1 MADSTPVST
10 IMTTDIITMTPDQSV
25 PEAADLLAEHR
36 IGAAPVLDGEGR
48 LVGLLRDEDLMVS
61 EARLH
66 APSVIEFLGAELVW
80 PPSVHRYEEE
90 LRKFA
95 ASSVGEVMTTE
106 FEHVASSDSVENA
119 ATLMH
124 DKSISHLP
132 VVDNGRLVGIVAR
145 GDLIRFLAATT

>member
-10 IMTTDIITMTPDQSV
+10 IMTTDVITMTSDLSV
-25 PEAADLLAEHR
+25 PEAADLLTEHR

-80 PPSVHRYEEE
+80 PPSLHRYEAE

-95 ASSVGEVMTTE
+95 ASTVGEVM
-106 FEHVASSDSVENA
+106 
-119 ATLMH
+119 AT
-124 DKSISHLP
+124 KFAQ
-132 VVDNGRLVGIVAR
+132 VVPS
-145 GDLIRFLAATT
+145 

>member
-10 IMTTDIITMTPDQSV
+10 IMTTDVITMTPDQSV
-25 PEAADLLAEHR
+25 PEAADLLGEHR
-36 IGAAPVLDGEGR
+36 IGAVPVLDADGK

-66 APSVIEFLGAELVW
+66 APSVIEFLGGELVW
-80 PPSVHRYEEE
+80 PPSLHRYEAE
-90 LRKFA
+90 LRKFT
-95 ASSVGEVMTTE
+95 ASTVGEVMATD
-106 FEHVASSDSVENA
+106 FESVAPSESIENV

-124 DKSISHLP
+124 DKAISHLP
-132 VVDNGRLVGIVAR
+132 VVDGGRLVGIVAR

>member
-10 IMTTDIITMTPDQSV
+10 IMTTDTITMTPDQSV

-36 IGAAPVLDGEGR
+36 IGAVPVLDADGR

-66 APSVIEFLGAELVW
+66 VPSVIEFLGAELVW

-95 ASSVGEVMTTE
+95 ASTVAEVMATE
-106 FEHVASSDSVENA
+106 FEHLAPSDSIESA

-124 DKSISHLP
+124 DKGISHLP

>member
-10 IMTTDIITMTPDQSV
+10 IMTTDVITMTPDQSV
-25 PEAADLLAEHR
+25 PDAADLLTAHG
-36 IGAAPVLDGEGR
+36 IGAAPVLDADGR
-48 LVGLLRDEDLMVS
+48 MVGLLRDEDLMVS

-95 ASSVGEVMTTE
+95 ASTVGEVMATE
-106 FEHVASSDSVENA
+106 FEAVAPSDSIENA

-124 DKSISHLP
+124 DKVISHLP
-132 VVDNGRLVGIVAR
+132 VVDNGKLVGIVAR
-145 GDLIRFLAATT
+145 GDLIRYLAATT

>member
-10 IMTTDIITMTPDQSV
+10 IMTTDVITMTSDLSV
-25 PEAADLLAEHR
+25 PEAADLLTEHR

-80 PPSVHRYEEE
+80 PPSLHRYEAE

-95 ASSVGEVMTTE
+95 ASTVGEVMATK
-106 FEHVASSDSVENA
+106 FAQVVPSDSIENA

-124 DKSISHLP
+124 DHAISHLP
-132 VVDNGRLVGIVAR
+132 VVDNGRLVGILAR